1 MKWKTLCA
9 AALAGMMLLAA
20 GCGGGDK
27 KAADPKAAPA
37 AQNLKGKKLVMYV
50 SFHEDTA
57 KALAEGFKKATGA
70 EVAFIRLPT
79 GEAVARMTAEKDSP
93 KADVWL
99 GGTSDA
105 HALMK
110 SKGITEAYESKN
122 AKAIPEAYRD
132 KGNGW
137 YGLYLETLSIGYN
150 EARFKK
156 EFEPKGVKPPTT
168 LEDLLK
174 PEFKGEIITPDPRKS
189 GTGFTFLSSI
199 LQQMGEQKGY
209 EYLKKFKGQVAQFTP
224 SGFTP
229 AQKAGA
235 GEYLITVNFLADQ
248 NLISLK
254 GQKLVSTVY
263 PNAGWSVVAISK
275 MKNKANEDV
284 AKAFID
290 YCLTKE
296 AGEMISKTTHAIACH
311 PDVAPPAGS
320 KPLKDLPLFKAYDFE
335 KAGAAKQQM
344 TDKFFGL

>member
-9 AALAGMMLLAA
+9 TALAGMMLLAA

-137 YGLYLETLSIGYN
+137 YGLYLETLAIGYN

-156 EFEPKGVKPPTT
+156 EFEPKGVKPPVT

-189 GTGFTFLSSI
+189 GTGFTFLSSV
-199 LQQMGEQKGY
+199 LQQLGEQKGY

-311 PDVAPPAGS
+311 PDVAPPTGS

>member
-9 AALAGMMLLAA
+9 TALAGMMLLAA

-37 AQNLKGKKLVMYV
+37 AQDLKGKKLVMYV

-156 EFEPKGVKPPTT
+156 EFEPKGVKPPVT

-189 GTGFTFLSSI
+189 GTGFTFLSSV

-209 EYLKKFKGQVAQFTP
+209 EYLKKFKAQVAQFTP

-263 PNAGWSVVAISK
+263 PNAG
-275 MKNKANEDV
+275 
-284 AKAFID
+284 
-290 YCLTKE
+290 
-296 AGEMISKTTHAIACH
+296 
-311 PDVAPPAGS
+311 
-320 KPLKDLPLFKAYDFE
+320 
-335 KAGAAKQQM
+335 
-344 TDKFFGL
+344 

>member
-9 AALAGMMLLAA
+9 AALAGMMLFAA

-156 EFEPKGVKPPTT
+156 EFEPKGVKPPVT

-189 GTGFTFLSSI
+189 GTGFTFLSSV

-209 EYLKKFKGQVAQFTP
+209 EYLKKFKAQVAQFTP

-311 PDVAPPAGS
+311 PDVAPPVGN
-320 KPLKDLPLFKAYDFE
+320 KPMKDLPLFKAYDFE

>member
-9 AALAGMMLLAA
+9 AALAGVMLLAA

-27 KAADPKAAPA
+27 KAADSKAA

-110 SKGITEAYESKN
+110 AKGITEAYESKN

-156 EFEPKGVKPPTT
+156 EFEPKGIKPPTT

-189 GTGFTFLSSI
+189 GTGFTFLSSV

-209 EYLKKFKGQVAQFTP
+209 EFLKKFKGQVAQFTP

-235 GEYLITVNFLADQ
+235 GEYLITVNFLSDQ

-311 PDVAPPAGS
+311 PDVAPPAGN
-320 KPLKDLPLFKAYDFE
+320 KPMKELPLFKAYDFE